1 MAALESEP
9 LLRQAI
15 FRIFT
20 KVNGLS
26 IQAEAMNYLVSQLKI
41 VPRSERNEAI
51 ECVVSSYRQLESKFL
66 RILLGPYLTT
76 VLDAS
81 QALVDIKSL
90 ERIVKELVLAG
101 SEVSMQKYLQI
112 VDAFHLPKYR
122 LDGDNRNF
130 LGCEPFW

>member
-1 MAALESEP
+1 MAALDSEP

-51 ECVVSSYRQLESKFL
+51 ECVVNSYRQLESKLACEF
-66 RILLGPYLTT
+66 YL
-76 VLDAS
+76 DH
-81 QALVDIKSL
+81 
-90 ERIVKELVLAG
+90 
-101 SEVSMQKYLQI
+101 VS
-112 VDAFHLPKYR
+112 
-122 LDGDNRNF
+122 
-130 LGCEPFW
+130 